1 MKPGCQAIRAHHLS
15 ISGTFPLYFLARLS
29 PRLFFPF
36 SSCALEGTLCA
47 PGMHSVALN
56 SRCPRSLVAY
66 GGRKMTPFHLRHSR
80 WLNRPIV
87 IYRNLFYRNPVH
99 RLLNLMS
106 ISAISGKKQNLATNV
121 CGASVQNLG
130 NEHSFRKNTE
140 ILVSHRSWPC
150 QLALSS
156 ALPRG
161 CTETS
166 KHDPAV

>member
-1 MKPGCQAIRAHHLS
+1 VKPGYRAIRAHHLS
-15 ISGTFPLYFLARLS
+15 ISGTFPLAHLS
-29 PRLFFPF
+29 PRLFVFPF

-66 GGRKMTPFHLRHSR
+66 GGRKMTPSHLRHSR

-106 ISAISGKKQNLATNV
+106 IGATSGKKQNLATNV

-130 NEHSFRKNTE
+130 NEHSFREK
-140 ILVSHRSWPC
+140 HGD
-150 QLALSS
+150 SS
-156 ALPRG
+156 
-161 CTETS
+161 
-166 KHDPAV
+166 